1 MKIQKVNK
9 NVDDNIHINQRPLT
23 SLEEFILWLAKT
35 QIIGV
40 FFFATFGVWTII
52 KGYSDNILIDSLISG
67 AGFALVFLFVQE
79 KYIKIKQLTLAKIF
93 FAISIV
99 GGSFMCINSLL
110 AYGTIL
116 SREPFLTFN
125 LKELYGFI
133 AYCFSIAIIIYYY
146 KKLVWE
152 SKIRRTDIKLK
163 FSEEIQKILPEKT
176 IMTTITNNKDNTI
189 QLVIMTENE
198 RNKMTEKEIR
208 EIIHQENERKE

>member
-9 NVDDNIHINQRPLT
+9 NVNDNININQRPLT
-23 SLEEFILWLAKT
+23 SLEEFILWLAKA

-40 FFFATFGVWTII
+40 FFFATFGLWTII
-52 KGYSDNILIDSLISG
+52 KCYSDNILIDSLISG

-79 KYIKIKQLTLAKIF
+79 KYIKIKKLTLAKIF
-93 FAISIV
+93 FAISII

-110 AYGTIL
+110 TYGTIL
-116 SREPFLTFN
+116 SQELSFN

-208 EIIHQENERKE
+208 EIIHQENERKD